1 MARLAADL
9 KDFIDALQLEKPVV
23 VGTSLGCAVIWAY
36 VELYAAAHAAARA
49 ATRATT
55 HHAAAH
61 AASTPAAASSPDLTS
76 EVRRRHI
83 YVCICIYACRYG
95 EASLGKLVFVDQA
108 RHAHSDATC
117 PGSTHSD
124 STSHGSTHSD
134 VTCHGSTHSSPTD
147 LNSGLD
153 AVMMPPHI

>member
-36 VELYAAAHAAARA
+36 VELYAAAHAAAHA

-61 AASTPAAASSPDLTS
+61 AASTPAAASSPDLAS

-83 YVCICIYACRYG
+83 YMYAYVYIHAG
-95 EASLGKLVFVDQA
+95 TA
-108 RHAHSDATC
+108 RPPWVSSSS
-117 PGSTHSD
+117 STRRGMP
-124 STSHGSTHSD
+124 TLTLPAMALL
-134 VTCHGSTHSSPTD
+134 TLTLPALALLTLTLPALALLTD
-147 LNSGLD
+147 LQLISTL
-153 AVMMPPHI
+153 VSMP